1 MIFFFFLSTS
11 SATSV
16 GQTLVESGRELL
28 RSQRRK
34 DWRMHLRAGPRPVR
48 LGVEGAHLA
57 PGGRAES
64 RGPSTNRGPF
74 PSGRTGVLKAFLP
87 VVSSAGDL
95 ESVLLCREVWK
106 HLSPLPRRLAAL
118 PGPFPSTHPI
128 LPSTARDETQPSQ
141 TVVCA
146 PEPFPG
152 QGGC

>member
-1 MIFFFFLSTS
+1 M
-11 SATSV
+11 
-16 GQTLVESGRELL
+16 GQTLAESGRELL

-34 DWRMHLRAGPRPVR
+34 DWRMHLRAGPRPFR

-57 PGGRAES
+57 PRGRAES
-64 RGPSTNRGPF
+64 RGPSTNLGPF

-87 VVSSAGDL
+87 MVSSAGDL

-118 PGPFPSTHPI
+118 PVPGPFLSTHPI
-128 LPSTARDETQPSQ
+128 LPSTARDETQPSP